1 MALSRT
7 VLKLNEVRQV
17 CIRCL
22 CNSAASYSSH
32 QRITHPSLIQ
42 RTLLLSDRNL
52 YGVLSKQNKRTSTT
66 RPQSGLQITE
76 LITKDRL
83 ILLGLGVIVVGCLVG
98 WDKISAK
105 SRQHKILVKKLH
117 TTVLNAQNAV
127 KDEKY
132 EEAIQLYR
140 EARKLV
146 DHVTMSSKKVQNKVI
161 LNIADQLGH
170 LAYELGNWDEAEV
183 FLKETERVMLD
194 CGVEKDDDVY
204 IEIMLRLA
212 KIDAVF
218 ERKKEAMDRFSF
230 CITNLE
236 NKISVKDIYNEECSE
251 RLTLYGMVLTEFGTY
266 TRLLGMLDE
275 SEKSFSKALNICR
288 SVLGKNH
295 EQTSV
300 LANDLATVYDEK
312 GRYNK
317 AIRLAEKAIKIATE
331 TAPENLATY
340 KYNLGHILMHKGDL
354 GRARIALRE
363 ALQIAEENH
372 DAETK
377 ELAES
382 SIMKLDVPSS

>member
-1 MALSRT
+1 MALSKT
-7 VLKLNEVRQV
+7 FLKLNEVRQV
-17 CIRCL
+17 CIRCFS
-22 CNSAASYSSH
+22 NSASYIFY
-32 QRITHPSLIQ
+32 QRTFRSSLIQ

-52 YGVLSKQNKRTSTT
+52 YHVVSKHSKRTSTT
-66 RPQSGLQITE
+66 RPQSSLHLDEI
-76 LITKDRL
+76 ITKDRL

-117 TTVLNAQNAV
+117 TTVLTAQNAV

-140 EARKLV
+140 EARRLV
-146 DHVTMSSKKVQNKVI
+146 DQVTMSSTIVQNKVI

-170 LAYELGNWDEAEV
+170 LAFELGNWEEAEV

-194 CGVEKDDDVY
+194 CGIEKDADVY

-218 ERKKEAMDRFSF
+218 ERNKEAMDRFSF

-236 NKISVKDIYNEECSE
+236 KKISVQDIYNEECSE
-251 RLTLYGMVLTEFGTY
+251 RLTLYGMALTEFGTY
-266 TRLLGMLDE
+266 TRILGMLDE
-275 SEKSFSKALNICR
+275 SEKAFSKALNICR
-288 SVLGKNH
+288 SVLGPNH

-317 AIRLAEKAIKIATE
+317 AIRLAEKAIKIAGE

-354 GRARIALRE
+354 GRARKALRE
-363 ALQIAEENH
+363 ALQLAEENE

-377 ELAES
+377 ELIES